1 MNRSSARLNQFDL
14 DRLKAEARRLVICTG
29 CYGSGEDRWN
39 EGRACP
45 ACEGSGK
52 SAAEPHVLEL
62 VAEVERLRALAGERD
77 E

>member
-1 MNRSSARLNQFDL
+1 MRLNEGRLNSFDL
-14 DRLKAEARRLVICTG
+14 EQLKAEARRLVVCTG

-45 ACEGSGK
+45 ECRGSGK
-52 SAAEPHVLEL
+52 AAAEPHVLRL
-62 VAEVERLRALAGERD
+62 VAEVERLRALVGERD

>member
-1 MNRSSARLNQFDL
+1 MLNQFDL
-14 DRLKAEARRLVICTG
+14 SRLKAEAQRLIVCVG

-45 ACEGSGK
+45 TCEGAGR

-62 VAEVERLRALAGERD
+62 VEEVERLRALVGEK
-77 E
+77 